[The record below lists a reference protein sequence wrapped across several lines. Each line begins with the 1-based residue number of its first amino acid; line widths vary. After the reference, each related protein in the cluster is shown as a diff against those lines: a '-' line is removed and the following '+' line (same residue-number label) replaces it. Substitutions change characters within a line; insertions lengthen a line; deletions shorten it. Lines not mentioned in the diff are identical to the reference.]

1 MSDETQ
7 QRLERLKDSADTWF
21 NSEDPT
27 QSHGGLIESAFLMAA
42 ADGELSQ
49 SEYEQLV
56 ATIEYLTSKRF
67 AGDQLR
73 GLIAQLTES
82 LQNDGWQAR
91 IDAVAATLTDPIARR
106 NAYRLAAGVS
116 FIDGE
121 VQPDE
126 ERLFGLLAE
135 AFAIPTDEASQILV
149 EVRDELFGAG
159 PGERDGKTDPPPPA

>member
-1 MSDETQ
+1 MDTLSQD
-7 QRLERLKDSADTWF
+7 RLDRLKDSADSWF
-21 NSEDPT
+21 SNDEAT
-27 QSHGGLIESAFLMAA
+27 QASGALVETAFLMAA

-49 SEYEQLV
+49 AEYEQLV
-56 ATIEYLTSKRF
+56 ATIEYITNKRF

-73 GLIAQLTES
+73 SMIAQLTEA
-82 LQNDGWQAR
+82 LQSDGWQSR
-91 IDAVAATLTDPIARR
+91 IDAVGAALTDPVTRR

-135 AFAIPTDEASQILV
+135 AFEITSEEASQILV
-149 EVRDELFGAG
+149 EVRDELFGAPDSDG
-159 PGERDGKTDPPPPA
+159 PKTDPPPAG

>member
-1 MSDETQ
+1 MSDTQ
-7 QRLERLKDSADTWF
+7 QRLERLKDTADTWF
-21 NSEDPT
+21 DVDDSGKSD
-27 QSHGGLIESAFLMAA
+27 GGLIEAAFLMAA

-73 GLIAQLTES
+73 TLIAQLTES

-91 IDAVAATLTDPIARR
+91 IDAVAKALPDTVARR

-135 AFAIPTDEASQILV
+135 AFGIATEEASQILV
-149 EVRDELFGAG
+149 EVRDELFGSPEDA
-159 PGERDGKTDPPPPA
+159 DGKTNPPPAG